1 MILHLVRILFNCVR
15 IYHLYGRSLGAS
27 ADLKVRFE
35 SVYDRHM
42 EEMSV

>member
-1 MILHLVRILFNCVR
+1 MFPIVKILFNCVK
-15 IYHLYGRSLGAS
+15 IYYFYGRSLKTS

>member
-1 MILHLVRILFNCVR
+1 MLPIVKILFHCVK
-15 IYHLYGRSLGAS
+15 IYYLYGRSLRAS

-35 SVYDRHM
+35 SVYDSHM